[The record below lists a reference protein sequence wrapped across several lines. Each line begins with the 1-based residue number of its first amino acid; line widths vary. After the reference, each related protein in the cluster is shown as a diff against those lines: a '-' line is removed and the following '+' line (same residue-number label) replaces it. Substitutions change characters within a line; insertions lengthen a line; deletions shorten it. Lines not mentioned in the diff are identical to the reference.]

1 MRKTMRI
8 TNREKRYRAM
18 TRRSNEGAQGVK
30 GHPVRYA
37 LIITERN
44 VARRRP
50 IRSTTRYGREHAERI
65 CKQRTTPSYNYAM
78 TVVA

>member
-8 TNREKRYRAM
+8 TQRQRGIPTLA
-18 TRRSNEGAQGVK
+18 GQLDHV
-30 GHPVRYA
+30 PVAPAPKYA
-37 LIITERN
+37 LVITERN

-65 CKQRTTPSYNYAM
+65 CKQRSTQSYNYAM

>member
-8 TNREKRYRAM
+8 TKRQRDE
-18 TRRSNEGAQGVK
+18 TRTFDELAGLTTTPAAASPK
-30 GHPVRYA
+30 YA

-44 VARRRP
+44 AARRKP
-50 IRSTTRYGREHAERI
+50 IRSTTRYGEEHAERI
-65 CKQRTTPSYNYAM
+65 CRQRSTQSYNYAM